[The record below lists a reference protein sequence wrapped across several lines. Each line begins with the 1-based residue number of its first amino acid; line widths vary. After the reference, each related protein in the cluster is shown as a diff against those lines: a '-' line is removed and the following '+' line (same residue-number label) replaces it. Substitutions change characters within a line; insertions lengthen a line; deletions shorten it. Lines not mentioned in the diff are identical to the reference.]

1 LRVRLA
7 GDVHQLGQHRR
18 LEIHSLIEKGS
29 NLRLSKMHVLVEPI
43 NGPDA
48 EQWVDMAMSAAYGG
62 EFGSATTSSGSVLRE
77 TADIKPFR
85 RVLLLVNP
93 FGGKGK
99 AKSICKE
106 TALPILEGAGCK
118 LDVKGVCGVFSAEVI
133 AATLSIT

>member
-48 EQWVDMAMSAAYGG
+48 EQWVEMAMSAAYGG
-62 EFGSATTSSGSVLRE
+62 ELSVAGSATASSGSVLSD
-77 TADIKPFR
+77 TADVKPFR

-106 TALPILEGAGCK
+106 TVLPILEGAGCK
-118 LDVKGVCGVFSAEVI
+118 LDVKGVFN
-133 AATLSIT
+133 AAVTAPKH